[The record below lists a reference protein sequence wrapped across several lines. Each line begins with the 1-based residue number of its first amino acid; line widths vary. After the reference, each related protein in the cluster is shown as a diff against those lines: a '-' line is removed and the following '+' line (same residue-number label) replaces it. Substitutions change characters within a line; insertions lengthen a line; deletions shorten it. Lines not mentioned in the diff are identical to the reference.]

1 MSEQKPKGEQRAARV
16 ALAVLAGALGT
27 ALVGGG
33 LWMAFRP
40 EKRATPV
47 TIDRDE
53 PAERTEAPTMPVVP
67 SSAATSTA
75 TNSTPVTSATT
86 TSSGTASQTVSGSA
100 THRAERIAFR
110 LKSTLYVSDETGG
123 HRTKIAKSAEGPYAL
138 APNGSTLAWIQG
150 GQLKIASVGSKV
162 TTVGP
167 ADSAFVPVWVGDSSS
182 LIYRV
187 RVGDTTSLMR
197 LPRGA
202 NSANTLAAGVDV
214 ATSSDSRIIV
224 VRDSSDTVA
233 DGVGRVLV
241 SLNGGAFSTV
251 EVTGG
256 EATAV
261 GVTSTRVF
269 VGLAASDR
277 GSAVV
282 SIKPDGSDRREIA
295 GAVPGTMPAVWGGIT
310 PSPAGMTLALE
321 AQGDDGYARTYT
333 VPAGGGQLTALG
345 NRLDIAFHGW
355 NAAGSRIFL
364 IEGNAI
370 QGEATALVSV
380 KPDGS
385 AHRVVVSGAQ

>member
-40 EKRATPV
+40 TPHSTPV
-47 TIDRDE
+47 TIDRNE

-67 SSAATSTA
+67 STAATT
-75 TNSTPVTSATT
+75 TVTTSTPVASATT
-86 TSSGTASQTVSGSA
+86 TSNATTTQPASSSGTL
-100 THRAERIAFR
+100 RAERVAFR
-110 LKSTLYVSDETGG
+110 LKSALYVSDESGG
-123 HRTKIAKSAEGPYAL
+123 HRTKVAKSAEGPYAL
-138 APNGSTLAWIQG
+138 APNGTTLAWVDS
-150 GQLKIASVGSKV
+150 GQLKVALVGSKA

-187 RVGDTTSLMR
+187 RVGDTTTLMR
-197 LPRGA
+197 LPKGSK
-202 NSANTLAAGVDV
+202 SANTLATGVDV
-214 ATSSDSRIIV
+214 ASSSDSRTIV
-224 VRDSSDTVA
+224 IRDSSDTVD

-251 EVTGG
+251 EVSGG

-269 VGLAASDR
+269 VGLAAADR

-295 GAVPGTMPAVWGGIT
+295 GAVPGDMPAVWGGIV
-310 PSPAGMTLALE
+310 PSPTGLTLALE

-333 VPAGGGQLTALG
+333 APAGGGQLTALG
-345 NRLDIAFHGW
+345 NRLDVAFHGW
-355 NAAGSRIFL
+355 SAGGSRIFL

-385 AHRVVVSGAQ
+385 AHKVVVSGAE